1 MVYESIILGMWI
13 CTGITIHGS
22 QAAGDYGSITLLVAT
37 VVVSIFLRYP
47 EVVVEVPVKVLQF

>member
-1 MVYESIILGMWI
+1 MIYESIILGMWI
-13 CTGITIHGS
+13 CTGITIHGLRGT
-22 QAAGDYGSITLLVAT
+22 GDYGGPLSLIAT

>member
-13 CTGITIHGS
+13 CTGITIHGIS
-22 QAAGDYGSITLLVAT
+22 GTGDYGGITLLVAT